1 MAQVIYKC
9 LIVDDETL
17 AQELLENHITKIP
30 ELTLAGK
37 CHTAIEA
44 MSFLKQEK
52 VDILFLDIEMP
63 DLTGIEFLKSL
74 SNPPL
79 TVFTTAY
86 SEYALEGFE
95 LEAVDYLLK
104 PITFNRFFKTV
115 TRLLKIL
122 AKDQTATVQF
132 QSSKKEENRYLFVK
146 ADGKAIK
153 INFDDILYIESLQKY
168 VRFFTTKGNIVTLM
182 SLTKLEEILPSE
194 NFMRIHKSYI
204 VNLSKITGIEGNRVH
219 IEAHTATISKT
230 IKSELIQRLDKYN
243 LL

>member
-1 MAQVIYKC
+1 MAQVTYKC

-17 AQELLENHITKIP
+17 AQELLENHISKIP
-30 ELTLAGK
+30 ELTLIGK

-44 MSFLKQEK
+44 MTFLKKEK

-95 LEAVDYLLK
+95 LEAIDYLLK
-104 PITFNRFFKTV
+104 PITFNRFFKTA
-115 TRLLKIL
+115 TRLLKVL
-122 AKDQTATVQF
+122 TKHQTTTVQF
-132 QSSKKEENRYLFVK
+132 QPSKKEENRYIFVK
-146 ADGKAIK
+146 SDGKAIK

-168 VRFFTTKGNIVTLM
+168 ARFFTTKENIVTLM

-204 VNLSKITGIEGNRVH
+204 ANLSKITGIEGNRVH
-219 IEAHTATISKT
+219 IEAYTATISKT
-230 IKSELIQRLDKYN
+230 IKPELIKRLDKYN